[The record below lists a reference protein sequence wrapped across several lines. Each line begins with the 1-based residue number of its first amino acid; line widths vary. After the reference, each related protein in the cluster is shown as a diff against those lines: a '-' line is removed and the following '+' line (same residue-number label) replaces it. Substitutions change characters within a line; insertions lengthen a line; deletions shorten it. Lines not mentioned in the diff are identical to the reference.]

1 MKDWDIE
8 NNRSIKSDGVMQP
21 TISSKIE
28 ASKDCGGPVATV
40 NERHAAVQLQ
50 PEFDG
55 HVVIDCAVPCVE
67 SDIES
72 KREVHP
78 ARIIFRD
85 SEEASYEQA
94 DSVEG
99 RWSSEDGMS
108 VIDELDIPMDN
119 DFSRKETK
127 DVIRLKLLVMLIL
140 IASASTIA
148 AWVFRYISRSET
160 SQFESKFGYD
170 SSKVIQ
176 TIGSSLERTLGLLD
190 SFSVTMISYARDL
203 NETWPFV
210 TLPDFGVRMAKLLPL
225 TDAFVVVVLPIIHSE
240 KRKEW
245 EEYAILH
252 DDWVNESMAI
262 QETWEGYY
270 GPIIYDWEP
279 HVAIHGDNGDIEGN
293 VR

>member
-1 MKDWDIE
+1 MYPRIIQTTKEDFADVETERGIV
-8 NNRSIKSDGVMQP
+8 IKYDTLSLRPID
-21 TISSKIE
+21 
-28 ASKDCGGPVATV
+28 GPVIPQEVPTGTEDHSECENEATGKV
-40 NERHAAVQLQ
+40 TDTSALAV
-50 PEFDG
+50 
-55 HVVIDCAVPCVE
+55 
-67 SDIES
+67 
-72 KREVHP
+72 
-78 ARIIFRD
+78 
-85 SEEASYEQA
+85 SEEPSHEQS

-99 RWSSEDGMS
+99 RRSSEDETS
-108 VIDELDIPMDN
+108 VIDESDIPMDN
-119 DFSRKETK
+119 DFSKNETK

-140 IASASTIA
+140 VVSASTIA
-148 AWVFRYISRSET
+148 ACVYQYISRSET
-160 SQFESKFGYD
+160 SQFELKFVYD
-170 SSKVIQ
+170 ASKVLQ
-176 TIGSSLERTLGLLD
+176 SIGSSLERTLGLLD
-190 SFSVTMISYARDL
+190 SVSVTMISYAREL
-203 NETWPFV
+203 NDTWPFV

-252 DDWVNESMAI
+252 DHWVNESMAI